1 MKSSKGELAMNRET
15 KISVIVPVYNVE
27 NYLARCVDSILAQSY
42 EHLEVILVDDG
53 AKDSSGAICDD
64 YAAKDPRV
72 KVIHKENGGLSS
84 ARNRGLEAAT
94 GEYIAFVDSDDWI
107 TPDAYEH
114 LLQLMEKYEVK
125 LVCGGRYD
133 VNGKTGEKT
142 VGLCPKKEEVISS
155 EELAGRIFLW
165 DHCDS
170 SACDKLYHRSLL
182 ENFRYPEGKVC
193 EDVPVTY
200 KIVLSTDRVAMSD
213 KPFYHY
219 YHRAGSISKAFGIT
233 EKTFHFSQ
241 HTEVIYPYIRE
252 NHPAIENQARYLRV
266 RSLSHILLLLEQSEA
281 DVRQKFAQEYRH
293 ARKELK
299 KHTFFFLKSSYFGKQ
314 EKVTNLLLNL
324 GLYRLL
330 RPIFHRA

>member
-1 MKSSKGELAMNRET
+1 MKFSKGELAMNRET

-27 NYLARCVDSILAQSY
+27 EYLSRCVDSILAQSY
-42 EHLEVILVDDG
+42 ENLEVILVDDG
-53 AKDSSGAICDD
+53 AKDASGAICDD
-64 YAAKDPRV
+64 FAVKDPRV

-114 LLQLMEKYEVK
+114 LLHLMEKYEVK

-142 VGLCPKKEEVISS
+142 TGLCPQKEEVISA

-182 ENFRYPEGKVC
+182 ENFRYPEGRVC

-200 KIVLSTDRVAMSD
+200 KIVLSAGRAAMSD
-213 KPFYHY
+213 RPFYHY
-219 YHRAGSISKAFGIT
+219 YHRTGSISKASGIT

-299 KHTFFFLKSSYFGKQ
+299 KHTLFFLKSPYFGKK

>member
-1 MKSSKGELAMNRET
+1 MNRDT

-27 NYLARCVDSILAQSY
+27 EYLARCVDSILAQTY
-42 EHLEVILVDDG
+42 ENLEVILVDDG
-53 AKDSSGAICDD
+53 ATDTSGTICDA
-64 YAAKDPRV
+64 YAAKDSRV

-84 ARNRGLEAAT
+84 ARNTGLEAAT
-94 GEYIAFVDSDDWI
+94 GEYIAFADSDDWI
-107 TPDAYEH
+107 EPDAYAH
-114 LLQLMEKYEVK
+114 LLGLMEKHQVK

-133 VNGKTGEKT
+133 VSGKTGQRT
-142 VGLCPKKEEVISS
+142 VGLCPRREEVVSG

-165 DHCDS
+165 DGCDS

-200 KIVLSTDRVAMSD
+200 KIVLQADRVAMSD
-213 KPFYHY
+213 KPFYNY
-219 YHRAGSISKAFGIT
+219 YHRPGSISMAFSIT

-241 HTEVIYPYIRE
+241 HTEVIYPYIRD
-252 NHPAIENQARYLRV
+252 NHPAIAAQARYLRV
-266 RSLSHILLLLEQSEA
+266 RSLSHILLLLEQSQAE
-281 DVRQKFAQEYRH
+281 VRQEFAQEYRH

-299 KHTFFFLKSSYFGKQ
+299 KHTLFFLKSPYFGNK
-314 EKVTNLLLNL
+314 EKITNLLLNL